1 MSVMQLLRE
10 SRYEFSIADDAVGL
24 LLSQYENAPNLH
36 HYLKAIVTPLEVIKH
51 DFEQIVRLKDIE
63 KMAGDQL
70 DMVGEVV
77 GLERVIR
84 GASPTGFFGYYE
96 HSQSDILGDESGRP
110 NLDGG
115 VWKSEF
121 DKGGSDFHMSDEFY
135 RRAIRARVIKLHSKC
150 RMEDIYQF
158 ACLIAN
164 SDSFEIKE
172 DHKVIH
178 VIYHGKFGM
187 AMRSVIAMM
196 LPEMKPTGIAMT
208 LADDTGNIALNVVRG
223 LR

>member
-1 MSVMQLLRE
+1 MSVMQALRE
-10 SRYEFSIADDAVGL
+10 SRYEFSIAEDAVGL
-24 LLSQYENAPNLH
+24 LLSQYENSQNLQ
-36 HYLKAIVTPLEVIKH
+36 HYLMSIVNPLEVIKY

-96 HSQSDILGDESGRP
+96 HSQSDVLGDERDRP

-115 VWKSEF
+115 IWKSEF

-135 RRAIRARVIKLHSKC
+135 RRSIRARIIKIHSKC
-150 RMEDIYQF
+150 KMEDIYQF
-158 ACLIAN
+158 VSLILN
-164 SDSFEIKE
+164 SDTIEIKE
-172 DHKVIH
+172 DNKVIH
-178 VIYHGKFGM
+178 VRYHGKLGV
-187 AMRSVIAMM
+187 AMRAVLAIM
-196 LPEMKPTGIAMT
+196 LPEMRPTGIAMT
-208 LADDTGNIALNVVRG
+208 LADDTGNIALNTSKG
-223 LR
+223 L